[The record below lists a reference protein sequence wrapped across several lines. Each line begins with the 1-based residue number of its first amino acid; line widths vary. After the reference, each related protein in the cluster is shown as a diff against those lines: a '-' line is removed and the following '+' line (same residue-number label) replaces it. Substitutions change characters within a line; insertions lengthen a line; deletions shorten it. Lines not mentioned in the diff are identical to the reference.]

1 MSKNICIV
9 PVGNTSLTE
18 PWIQALGSELGFDL
32 VFIAYEDLDNQ
43 LEGLFT
49 QLGEV
54 VRMDGMKWN
63 LFYRYFSG
71 KLNHDYYFF
80 LDDDIL
86 LSVQT
91 IRDIFTFAE
100 ANNLDLAQPS
110 LTDNSFSSHPQTIQ
124 SKIPQR
130 PFQKTNYVEI
140 MNVLASKR
148 SLEVIMPTFDKVL
161 YGWGLEPVWEKLL
174 ENNYGVTKFGGLVGI
189 ISGIAVQHTKPV
201 GSRHTYTKFGGDAG
215 GEMQSTMA
223 NYGVNWQNFKFY

>member
-18 PWIQALGSELGFDL
+18 PWINALGSELGFDL
-32 VFIAYEDLDNQ
+32 VFIAYEDLNKD
-43 LEGLFT
+43 LEDLFK
-49 QLGEV
+49 QLGEL

-71 KLNHDYYFF
+71 KLEHDYYFF

-86 LSVQT
+86 LSAQT
-91 IRDIFTFAE
+91 IRLIFSFAE
-100 ANNLDLAQPS
+100 AKNLDLAQPC
-110 LTDNSFSSHPQTIQ
+110 LTENSFSSHPQTIQ
-124 SKIPQR
+124 KNIPEK

-148 SLEVIMPTFDKVL
+148 ALEVIMPTFESVV

-174 ENNYGVTKFGGLVGI
+174 DNNKGFTKFGGLVGI
-189 ISGIAVQHTKPV
+189 ISGISVEHTKPV

-215 GEMQSTMA
+215 SEMQSTMA
-223 NYGVNWQNFKFY
+223 KYGVRWQN